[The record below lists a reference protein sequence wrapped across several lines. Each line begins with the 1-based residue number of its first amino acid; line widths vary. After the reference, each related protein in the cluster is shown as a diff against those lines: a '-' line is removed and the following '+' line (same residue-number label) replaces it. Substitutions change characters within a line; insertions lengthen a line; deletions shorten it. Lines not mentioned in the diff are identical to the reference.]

1 MARGVPLSMR
11 RICPEYLDAYLYDR
25 AEAEKAS
32 TRKLRGSG
40 SRKELLDVPEAHRRA
55 ASRMSRL
62 ATLVTRRHAQWQKRP
77 LSARTIYPPH
87 ESPGLLSLPTV
98 QDPAATSWM

>member
-1 MARGVPLSMR
+1 MR

-55 ASRMSRL
+55 ASGMSRL
-62 ATLVTRRHAQWQKRP
+62 ARVVTMRQASR
-77 LSARTIYPPH
+77 
-87 ESPGLLSLPTV
+87 
-98 QDPAATSWM
+98 